1 MIMIPYGERIG
12 YKMNK
17 ISINLTTIQEAA
29 AQMTGI
35 INQTP
40 LIRAPWLG
48 QASNTRVYLKLE
60 NLQITGSF
68 KCRGALTKILS
79 LSKDQRARGLIAV
92 SAGNHAQGVAIHAQ
106 RLGLSATIVM
116 PIHTPVAKVE
126 QTEALGAHVV
136 LYGEN
141 LAQSF
146 EKAQSLINE
155 ENLTL
160 IHPFNDPFV
169 ITGQGTIAL
178 EILTQCPEINTLII
192 PIGGGGLC
200 SGIAIAAKAL
210 NPSIE
215 IYGVQSIHCP
225 SMIQALYPERSFI
238 PQELHRIPIAEG
250 IMVKTPGQLTQKI
263 LKEHLTDI
271 LAVSDDH
278 IEDAINQLVTCGK
291 LVAEGAGAAGVAAL
305 LAHGER
311 FKGKTV
317 GTVICGGNIDSRILS
332 SELMRALVRQGK
344 LVRLQIQLHDSPGS
358 LGRITKIIGDE
369 GGNIFELTHQRYF
382 SHLTVKMTEV
392 DVCIETRGLEHAHHI
407 IHQLQL
413 ESFPARFIE

>member
-1 MIMIPYGERIG
+1 MKKINIKLSMIQ
-12 YKMNK
+12 N
-17 ISINLTTIQEAA
+17 AA
-29 AQMTGI
+29 VDMKGI

-40 LIRAPWLG
+40 LIEAPWL
-48 QASNTRVYLKLE
+48 ALPNNTQVYLKLE

-79 LSKDQRARGLIAV
+79 LSEDQRRRGLIAV
-92 SAGNHAQGVAIHAQ
+92 SAGNHAQGVAVHAQ
-106 RLGLSATIVM
+106 RLGIPATIIM
-116 PIHTPVAKVE
+116 PAHTPVAKIE
-126 QTEALGAHVV
+126 QTESLGARII
-136 LYGEN
+136 LFGDS
-141 LAQSF
+141 LSQSF
-146 EKAQSLINE
+146 DKAHAIMIE
-155 ENLTL
+155 ENLTF
-160 IHPFNDPFV
+160 IHPFDDPFV
-169 ITGQGTIAL
+169 IIGQGTIAL
-178 EILTQCPEINTLII
+178 EMLAQCPKIDTLIM

-200 SGIAIAAKAL
+200 SGIAIAAKAI

-225 SMIQALYPERSFI
+225 SMIQALYPERSLI

-250 IMVKTPGQLTQKI
+250 IMVKTPGQLTQRI
-263 LKEHLTDI
+263 LKDHLTDI
-271 LAVSDDH
+271 LAVSDEH
-278 IEDAINQLVTCGK
+278 IEDAINQLITNGK

-305 LAHGER
+305 MAYGER
-311 FKGKTV
+311 FRGRTI

-392 DVCIETRGLEHAHHI
+392 DVSIETRSIDHARHI
-407 IHQLQL
+407 IKQLES
-413 ESFPARFIE
+413 ESFPARFVE